1 MNKQQMLLLA
11 IVIWELLWKGPALW
25 KAAQRKE
32 KNWFIFMLILNTVG
46 VLPMVYFLIKKYKKT
61 KTNKNDSIV
70 ETKIVDIDEIK
81 Q

>member
-1 MNKQQMLLLA
+1 MLLLA